1 MKRPVI
7 LLFVLVLVGLA
18 LFLLLGGKSYDWDPQ
33 SEFLHDDDQP
43 FGCKLF
49 DELAA
54 ATATYGYRYSASADS
69 VLDSRERLSVLM
81 VYNGDRSWDSRASE
95 RLDDFVRRGN
105 KLMLV
110 GCMDD
115 YDLREWLDLDRIS
128 LSTLFSPQLLKKTLK
143 GEVKS
148 DTIVWSKGRLP
159 VGHVLLGEGYPLQK
173 KYTVLAKLNL
183 HDAEEGGIWEGRY
196 CAVAVKRKIGRG
208 TVYLVGTPLLFTNY
222 GASDPDILRY
232 LSFLLSQLDDRP
244 IVRVSARQLE
254 WQPKE
259 ETLSPL
265 SFMLQHR
272 PLKWALYTLLATIVL
287 LMLFMARR
295 RQRVIPVVEKPVNR
309 NLSFVRL
316 LGTIYYRNHDN
327 LDLLRKKYNYF
338 CEELRRTQLIDIN
351 DANAKSDNIR
361 FLAMCTGM
369 EEQTISDTF
378 SYLENLLE
386 TQGNISNGQL
396 VTAIERIDEITQ
408 RLT

>member
-1 MKRPVI
+1 MKRLVV
-7 LLFVLVLVGLA
+7 LLFVLVLAGVA
-18 LFLLLGGKSYDWDPQ
+18 LFLLLGGKSYNWDPQ

-49 DELAA
+49 DEMAA
-54 ATATYGYRYSASADS
+54 ATASYGYRYSVSVDS
-69 VLDSRERLSVLM
+69 VLDSRERLSALL
-81 VYNGDRSWDSRASE
+81 VYNGERPWDRRAYE
-95 RLDDFVRRGN
+95 RLDDFVGRGN

-115 YDLREWLDLDRIS
+115 YDMREWLKTDRIS
-128 LSTLFSPQLLKKTLK
+128 FSTFFSTQLLKKTLK

-159 VGHVLLGEGYPLQK
+159 VGKVLLGEVYSLQNK
-173 KYTVLAKLNL
+173 NTSLAKLNF
-183 HDAEEGGIWEGRY
+183 HDAEDGEYWGGKY
-196 CAVAVKRKIGRG
+196 NAVAIKRKIGKG
-208 TVYLVGTPLLFTNY
+208 TVYMVGTPLLFTNY
-222 GASDPDILRY
+222 GASDPEISRY

-244 IVRVSARQLE
+244 IVRVSSRQFE
-254 WQPKE
+254 WYPTE
-259 ETLSPL
+259 LTLSPL

-272 PLKWALYTLLATIVL
+272 PLKWALYTLLAAIML

-295 RQRVIPVVEKPVNR
+295 RQRVIPLVEKPVNR

-338 CEELRRTQLIDIN
+338 CEELRRTQLVDIN

-369 EEQTISDTF
+369 DEQTISDSL
-378 SYLENLLE
+378 SYLEKLLE
-386 TQGNISNGQL
+386 THENISNEQL
-396 VTAIERIDEITQ
+396 ATAIQYIDEITQ

>member
-1 MKRPVI
+1 MRRPVV

-49 DELAA
+49 DEMAA
-54 ATATYGYRYSASADS
+54 ATASYGYRYSLSADS
-69 VLDSRERLSVLM
+69 VLDSHERLSMLL
-81 VYNGDRSWDSRASE
+81 VYNGDRSWDRRASE
-95 RLDDFVRRGN
+95 RLDKFVRRGN

-110 GCMDD
+110 GGMDD
-115 YDLREWLDLDRIS
+115 YDLREWLELDRIPFNTFF
-128 LSTLFSPQLLKKTLK
+128 STQLLKKTLK
-143 GEVKS
+143 GEIKS
-148 DTIVWSKGRLP
+148 DTIVWSNGRLP
-159 VGHVLLGEGYPLQK
+159 VGKVLLDEGYPRQS
-173 KYTVLAKLNL
+173 KYSVLAKLNF
-183 HDAEEGGIWEGRY
+183 HDAEEGELWEGRQV
-196 CAVAVKRKIGRG
+196 AVAVKRKIGKG
-208 TVYLVGTPLLFTNY
+208 TVYLVGTSLLFTNY
-222 GASDPDILRY
+222 GASDPEISRY

-254 WQPKE
+254 WHPKDV
-259 ETLSPL
+259 TLSPL

-316 LGTIYYRNHDN
+316 LGSIYFRNHDN

-351 DANAKSDNIR
+351 DTNAKSDNIR

-369 EEQTISDTF
+369 EEQTISDTL

-386 TQGNISNGQL
+386 TNGNISNGQL
-396 VTAIERIDEITQ
+396 VKAIQRIDMITQ